1 MRGNLAENEVLQ
13 RQAWEEMDL
22 YNLIKNKNRSG
33 KPFVLHDG
41 PPYAN
46 GNIHLGHALN
56 KILKD
61 FINRSKMMEGYYVEY
76 IPGWD
81 THGLPIEQAITNS
94 GINRKEMSTFDFR
107 KYCYDYALKQ
117 VDKQREDFKKLN
129 VIADWDHPYI
139 TLNPEF
145 EAKQIEVFAKM
156 AQKGL
161 IFKGLKPVYWS
172 PSSETALAEAEI
184 EYKDRKD
191 PSIYVPFTVEE
202 GNDVIQK
209 GDKLVI

>member
-1 MRGNLAENEVLQ
+1 MDDYKDTLLMPQTEFKMRGNLAENEVLQ

-22 YNLIKNKNRSG
+22 YNLIKEKNKNG

-61 FINRSKMMEGYYVEY
+61 FINRSKMMEGYYVDF

-94 GINRKEMSTFDFR
+94 GVNRKEMSVADFR
-107 KYCYDYALKQ
+107 KYCYEYALKQ
-117 VDKQREDFKKLN
+117 VDTQREDFKKLN
-129 VIADWDHPYI
+129 VLADWDHPYI
-139 TLNPEF
+139 TLSPEY
-145 EAKQIEVFAKM
+145 EARQIEVFAKM

-161 IFKGLKPVYWS
+161 IFKGLKPMKFAMES
-172 PSSETALAEAEI
+172 
-184 EYKDRKD
+184 K
-191 PSIYVPFTVEE
+191 
-202 GNDVIQK
+202 
-209 GDKLVI
+209 